1 MKKDCGDTDA
11 GGGTTWTAMGQGTFA
26 WSKGSFVWELQAAG
40 WRIAIQM
47 GQSE

>member
-1 MKKDCGDTDA
+1 MKKDCGETDDS
-11 GGGTTWTAMGQGTFA
+11 GGTTWTATGQGTFV

-40 WRIAIQM
+40 WRIATQM